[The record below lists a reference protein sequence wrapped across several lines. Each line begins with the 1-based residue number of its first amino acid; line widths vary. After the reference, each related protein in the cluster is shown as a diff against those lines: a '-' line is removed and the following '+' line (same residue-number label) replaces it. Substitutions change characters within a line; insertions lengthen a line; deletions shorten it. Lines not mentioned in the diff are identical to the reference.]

1 MLSTY
6 LERPVTGVL
15 AKMGVS
21 PNMVTFAGLLGAGV
35 SAWLISEGMLWA
47 GGVVMLLAGVLDL
60 FDGSLARSTGK
71 ESPFGAL
78 LDSVVDR
85 VSEIVVL
92 LGLLIHYAR
101 SDSLEGT
108 VLVYLAVGGSVM
120 VSYLRARSEG
130 LGIDCKVGIMTRPE
144 ARSGAGRRHD
154 NRALVSYRDASG
166 ARHNRRADHADNG
179 AAPNPH
185 GPLAECWELD
195 SDSAYR
201 SLNAESGVSRS
212 IGVRTD
218 AVTNPPPSQIYRQR
232 VFRANANGRISP
244 EILVSVAP

>member
-1 MLSTY
+1 MNRASAREMLSTY

-144 ARSGAGRRHD
+144 RVA
-154 NRALVSYRDASG
+154 ALGIGMIIAHWFPIVMLVVLG
-166 ARHNRRADHADNG
+166 II
-179 AAPNPH
+179 AALTTLTTVQRLIH
-185 GPLAECWELD
+185 TG
-195 SDSAYR
+195 R
-201 SLNAESGVSRS
+201 SLSAG
-212 IGVRTD
+212 D
-218 AVTNPPPSQIYRQR
+218 
-232 VFRANANGRISP
+232 
-244 EILVSVAP
+244 

>member
-1 MLSTY
+1 MNRAAAREMLSTY

-47 GGVVMLLAGVLDL
+47 GGVVMLLAGVLDM

-71 ESPFGAL
+71 DSPFGAL

-108 VLVYLAVGGSVM
+108 VLVYLAAGGSVM

-144 ARSGAGRRHD
+144 RVT
-154 NRALVSYRDASG
+154 ALGTGMIIAHWFPLVMLVVLG
-166 ARHNRRADHADNG
+166 II
-179 AAPNPH
+179 AALTMLTTAQRLIH
-185 GPLAECWELD
+185 TG
-195 SDSAYR
+195 R
-201 SLNAESGVSRS
+201 SLSAG
-212 IGVRTD
+212 D
-218 AVTNPPPSQIYRQR
+218 
-232 VFRANANGRISP
+232 
-244 EILVSVAP
+244 

>member
-1 MLSTY
+1 MQTGRREIGRRMNRAAAREMLSTY

-144 ARSGAGRRHD
+144 RVA
-154 NRALVSYRDASG
+154 ALGIGMIIAHWFPIVMLVVLG
-166 ARHNRRADHADNG
+166 II
-179 AAPNPH
+179 AALTTLTTAQRLIH
-185 GPLAECWELD
+185 TG
-195 SDSAYR
+195 R
-201 SLNAESGVSRS
+201 SLNAG
-212 IGVRTD
+212 
-218 AVTNPPPSQIYRQR
+218 N
-232 VFRANANGRISP
+232 
-244 EILVSVAP
+244 